1 MILGVSSSVRGLQKG
16 IAAGAAAASN
26 FVARNR
32 VAPLASVSI
41 GTSSICPEG
50 IRVRPAQPPSLAR
63 GGSRRESEEDEDLA
77 ERAQAE
83 AELRAVSN
91 ANPVVVLCS
100 YTEMQE

>member
-26 FVARNR
+26 FVARTR

-50 IRVRPAQPPSLAR
+50 NAYGRRSRLRLPPAAGER
-63 GGSRRESEEDEDLA
+63 AKEAEDLA

-83 AELRAVSN
+83 AKLRAVSN
-91 ANPVVVLCS
+91 ANRVVVLCS